1 MKKHTVAV
9 IDFGS
14 QYTQLIARRIREQ
27 NVYSEIYS
35 HSITSSEIKNKDV
48 SAVILSGGPSS
59 VYENEAPQIDNTILE
74 LNIPVL
80 GICYGLHL
88 MILDAGGKVIHKGH
102 GEYGCSKVH
111 HEMKSPL
118 LDNLSTESEVW
129 MSHGD
134 EIENIGNGFE
144 VIARSSNNIIAAIQ
158 HHDRPLYGVQFHPEV
173 VHTVEGNTILYN
185 FLFTISDCKPD
196 WTAKHF
202 ISETITTIQDKVGND
217 GKVITGISGGV
228 DSSVVGTLLHKAI
241 GDRSRCVF
249 IDHGLLRKDEAD
261 KVMGSLKKGLGLKI
275 NKYDDSDAFL
285 TALVG
290 IKDPE
295 EKRKIIG
302 AQFIRSFE
310 NAARKHGDAKFLAQ
324 GTLYPDVIESGGS
337 ALGPAV
343 TIKSH
348 HNVGGLPKN
357 MDFQLIEPIRDLFK
371 DEVRK
376 VGRELGLPD
385 YVLERHPFPGPGLA
399 VRILG
404 EVTGDRLRILQ
415 EADHIFLDILHK
427 TGEYN
432 NIWQAFAV
440 LLPIKTVGVMGD
452 SRTYENLIALRAV
465 TSWDGMTADWYNF
478 SPDILSQ
485 CSTEIINKVK
495 GVNRVVYD
503 ITSKPP
509 GTIEWE

>member
-1 MKKHTVAV
+1 MKKQTVAV

-14 QYTQLIARRIREQ
+14 QYTQLIARRVREQ
-27 NVYSEIYS
+27 NVYSEIFP
-35 HSITSSEIKNKDV
+35 HSITASELKKMDV
-48 SAVILSGGPSS
+48 PAVIFSGGPSS
-59 VYENEAPQIDNTILE
+59 VYENAAPQIDNAIFD
-74 LNIPVL
+74 LNIPIL

-88 MILDAGGKVIHKGH
+88 MITDSGGQVIHKGQ
-102 GEYGCSKVH
+102 GEYGFAKVH
-111 HEMKSPL
+111 PEVKSPL
-118 LDNLSTESEVW
+118 FDNLSQESQVW

-134 EIENIGNGFE
+134 EIENIGNGFD

-158 HHDRPLYGVQFHPEV
+158 HHERPLYGVQFHPEV
-173 VHTVEGNTILYN
+173 VHTIEGNTILSN
-185 FLFTISDCKPD
+185 FLFKISDCQAD
-196 WTAKHF
+196 WTAEHF
-202 ISETITTIQDKVGND
+202 ISETISSVQEKVGDD

-249 IDHGLLRKDEAD
+249 IDHGLLRKEEVDQ
-261 KVMGSLKKGLGLKI
+261 VMGSLKDGLGLSI
-275 NKYDDSDAFL
+275 SKYDDSATFL
-285 TALVG
+285 KALEG
-290 IKDPE
+290 ITDPE

-302 AQFIRSFE
+302 RQFIRSFE
-310 NAARKHGDAKFLAQ
+310 NAAREHEDAKFLAQ

-348 HNVGGLPKN
+348 HNVGGLPEDL
-357 MDFQLIEPIRDLFK
+357 DFQLIEPIRDLFK

-376 VGRELGLPD
+376 VGRELGLPAF
-385 YVLERHPFPGPGLA
+385 VLERHPFPGPGLA

-404 EVTGDRLRILQ
+404 EITSDRLRMLR
-415 EADHIFLDILHK
+415 EADHIFIDILHNA
-427 TGEYN
+427 GEYN

-440 LLPIKTVGVMGD
+440 LIPTKTVGVMGD
-452 SRTYENLIALRAV
+452 ARTYENLIALRAV
-465 TSWDGMTADWYNF
+465 TSLDGMTADWYNF
-478 SPDILSQ
+478 PCEILSQ